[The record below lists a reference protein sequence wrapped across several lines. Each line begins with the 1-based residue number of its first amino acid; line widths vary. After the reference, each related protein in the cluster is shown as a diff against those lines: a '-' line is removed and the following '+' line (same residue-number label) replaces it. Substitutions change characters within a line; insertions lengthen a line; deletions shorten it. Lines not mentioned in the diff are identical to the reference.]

1 MESLKKLSSPTATVL
16 RNGTAVVSVATSEVA
31 VGDIVELRTGQVVP
45 ADLRLFST
53 FDLQIDESLLTGE
66 SLAVLKGTEVLPKDR
81 GEFPSIGECSN
92 LAFAGTVVT
101 NGQGCGIVYATGMKT
116 EMSKMAKTL
125 GGSRVAS
132 KDKRNH
138 TVAKKLLGLYNL
150 SPLQLKY
157 ASKFMAEY
165 RLAKLAYFLLITALI
180 LVIIVFAISRFKIT
194 SNVALYAIALALAII
209 PESLTA
215 VVAMA
220 MAKGV
225 THMARHNAIVRS
237 LDSMEALGGIGD
249 ICCDKTGTL
258 TTGKMTVRKVWNG
271 KDVWSQG
278 EIAEGM
284 GDLIRCASL
293 CNNAVVNWEGNDWS
307 AHGEAIEVLP
317 FRVANDRS
325 LCSFLL
331 QSRGFSS
338 RP

>member
-1 MESLKKLSSPTATVL
+1 MDSLKKLSSPTATVL
-16 RNGTAVVSVATSEVA
+16 RNSTVASIATADVA
-31 VGDIVELRTGQVVP
+31 VGDIVELRIGQVVP

-81 GEFPSIGECSN
+81 GESPSIGECSN

-101 NGQGCGIVYATGMKT
+101 NGYGRGIVYTTGMKT
-116 EMSKMAKTL
+116 EMSKMGKTL
-125 GGSRVAS
+125 GGSRTS
-132 KDKRNH
+132 STSRTK
-138 TVAKKLLGLYNL
+138 TSFAKKLLGLYNL

-157 ASKFMAEY
+157 PSGSWCLTNR

-194 SNVALYAIALALAII
+194 SDVALYAIALALAII

-215 VVAMA
+215 VVAMT

-225 THMARHNAIVRS
+225 THMARRNAIVRS

-258 TTGKMTVRKVWNG
+258 TTGKMIVRKVWNG
-271 KDVWSQG
+271 KNVWNCQG
-278 EIAEGM
+278 EITADVGN
-284 GDLIRCASL
+284 LIRCASL
-293 CNNAVVNWEGNDWS
+293 CNNAVVNWERGNWT
-307 AHGEAIEVLP
+307 AHGEAIEVFPL
-317 FRVANDRS
+317 S
-325 LCSFLL
+325 
-331 QSRGFSS
+331 
-338 RP
+338 